1 MHSLETNEI
10 NIHVIG
16 IGGCG
21 GNAISNMAGV
31 CQHDNIRFTTV
42 NTDIS
47 ALHQCK
53 NHEVFLIG
61 ESTTKGYGAGANP
74 QVAYDAAYHSEE
86 ALKTLIE
93 TDTIVIIIAGLGGG
107 TGSGA
112 TPVLLDIAKKN
123 NVDVMCFVTL
133 PFKSEGGKRKIIADT
148 ALEEIKA
155 KANATLVLSNDSLV
169 AALDETVG
177 LLSAFR
183 HCDMQMHRIIEAIIT
198 MLTET
203 GYINVDINDFSHILS
218 LEGNT
223 ALGVGIA
230 HDADSLG
237 DAVRHALENP
247 LVNDQSI
254 VGAQGVILQ
263 LTCKDEPSLVMYE
276 NMLAI
281 LQGLIEDSLALIISG
296 VTVSPELSHFGE
308 VLIIA
313 TGIPLQSQE
322 SDSNENVIPM
332 ESAIPYTAY
341 DKEAGDFDIP
351 AFVRMQNKALR

>member
-1 MHSLETNEI
+1 MQSLETKEI
-10 NIHVIG
+10 SIHVIG

-31 CQHDNIRFTTV
+31 CQHDNIRFTSV

-47 ALHQCK
+47 ALHHCK

-74 QVAYDAAYHSEE
+74 QVACEAAFHSEE

-93 TDTIVIIIAGLGGG
+93 DDTIVILIAGLGGG

-123 NVDVMCFVTL
+123 NIDVMCFVTL
-133 PFKSEGGKRKIIADT
+133 PFKSEGGKRKDIADT

-155 KANATLVLSNDSLV
+155 KANATLVLSNDSLI

-183 HCDMQMHRIIEAIIT
+183 HCDMQMHRIVEAIIT

-223 ALGVGIA
+223 ALGVGVA
-230 HDADSLG
+230 RDAQSLG

-247 LVNDQSI
+247 LVNDQRI
-254 VGAQGVILQ
+254 AGAQGVIVQ
-263 LTCKDEPSLVMYE
+263 LTCKDEPSLAMYE
-276 NMLAI
+276 DMLAI
-281 LQGLIEDSLALIISG
+281 LQDMIADPLTLIISG
-296 VTVSPELSHFGE
+296 VTVSPELPCFGE

-313 TGIPLQSQE
+313 TGIPLQLRKGDAE
-322 SDSNENVIPM
+322 GNVISM

-341 DKEAGDFDIP
+341 KQEAGDFDIP
-351 AFVRMQNKALR
+351 AFVRMQNKVLS